1 MPAKLVQ
8 IRRGT
13 TSEHSVFIGKQGEI
27 TVDLD
32 KNTLVVHDE
41 QLQGGHPVAK
51 ENMNNVIG
59 QVGTVQ
65 LKFNG
70 TPVADQFLQID
81 ANGELLFNTPALFA
95 PDITGTAVGGDISGT
110 VGNAQIN
117 VNSVGIAE
125 LDVVDGTSGQYLT
138 RNSLGGLSFTTDQNA
153 DVGGFTVGGDVT
165 GTVSNIQISPNTVT
179 SSTIATNAVGIT
191 ELDVADGTA
200 GQLLSINS
208 GGNLEFVTD
217 IVDGTKIVLGSDAI
231 GDMMFYNGT
240 GWVRLEKGTA
250 GQILK
255 MNASGTAPEWSN

>member
-13 TSEHSVFIGKQGEI
+13 TLEHSVFIGKQGEI
-27 TVDLD
+27 TADLD

-59 QVGTVQ
+59 QVGVAQ
-65 LKFNG
+65 LKING
-70 TPVADQFLQID
+70 TPIAEQFLQID
-81 ANGELLFNTPALFA
+81 ANGELVFSNIAPFA
-95 PDITGTAVGGDISGT
+95 PDIAGTSVGGDLSGT

-117 VNSVGIAE
+117 VNTIGIAE

-153 DVGGFTVGGDVT
+153 DVGGTAVGGDVT

-240 GWVRLEKGTA
+240 GWVRLAKGIS
-250 GQILK
+250 GQILR